1 MDVSDDGHHRP
12 WSPREMAPPQRR
24 SRGTHLRRRF
34 PSSARRSAAAACWLA
49 APIVRWRPAQECKI
63 VSTCGRHFLV
73 TDHRPPIPWETHR
86 HVTRHWLC
94 HFIMIF
100 TSTLNIIV
108 TCHLLN
114 NFIGFWCRTN
124 QVVSLGH
131 VAGVFV
137 FWISGAEDEV
147 RRRAESNGIK
157 ESNKSSWFFSVCM
170 CQLTIRAAD
179 LALTPAAA
187 AVAADGAGPRRP
199 MTPMTPSINHCF
211 SISLSHKLCDA
222 HISQTACTGRHD
234 RSSAAKRRGPE

>member
-108 TCHLLN
+108 TCHFLN
-114 NFIGFWCRTN
+114 NYIGFWCRTN
-124 QVVSLGH
+124 QVASLGH
-131 VAGVFV
+131 VAVVCFCFLNFRRGWGTAASRVKRNQREQQEQLVLFRV
-137 FWISGAEDEV
+137 HVSVDDKSGRSGANAG
-147 RRRAESNGIK
+147 RRRCGRRWCR
-157 ESNKSSWFFSVCM
+157 SS
-170 CQLTIRAAD
+170 
-179 LALTPAAA
+179 TPY
-187 AVAADGAGPRRP
+187 
-199 MTPMTPSINHCF
+199 
-211 SISLSHKLCDA
+211 DA
-222 HISQTACTGRHD
+222 HDAVH
-234 RSSAAKRRGPE
+234 KPLLFY